1 MAPCGGEPP
10 ETIVKNGFTCF
21 MAVFNGR
28 LRDGS
33 ETYLTYPR
41 VPCDL
46 PSLLLSFHSTL
57 YGSETSD
64 KTDRTKHEN
73 FTLSERRKDGSD
85 MHQGREYE
93 NNKNFNLSIV
103 KIPSR
108 KLEKGGDR
116 SWCATVSVDQWKNA
130 EEHPGFATKELDGG
144 VLFPR
149 GNGPEWKRFLQ
160 TRRNRIE
167 RETVR
172 HVRRAGQYKKKE
184 HTDTIPTGRWALALA
199 KGNVSHGLLGGTRN
213 LPFVATAPSPFL
225 MEMAGSSRRDGNLCI
240 RRRGLIR

>member
-33 ETYLTYPR
+33 ATYLTYPR
-41 VPCDL
+41 VPGDF

-93 NNKNFNLSIV
+93 NNKNFNVRSLMQSTRHFHAR
-103 KIPSR
+103 SSMNTR
-108 KLEKGGDR
+108 KR
-116 SWCATVSVDQWKNA
+116 S
-130 EEHPGFATKELDGG
+130 
-144 VLFPR
+144 
-149 GNGPEWKRFLQ
+149 
-160 TRRNRIE
+160 
-167 RETVR
+167 
-172 HVRRAGQYKKKE
+172 
-184 HTDTIPTGRWALALA
+184 
-199 KGNVSHGLLGGTRN
+199 
-213 LPFVATAPSPFL
+213 
-225 MEMAGSSRRDGNLCI
+225 
-240 RRRGLIR
+240 